1 MRFTILKMFPT
12 YFLVIFLS
20 YLFTNFFPWN
30 FYHKGQ
36 AMRLPKNKDVQRVG
50 IENPVCIRNN
60 QKFLGELQEQ
70 GNVFVVG
77 LSVMWEQSSFLRE
90 VPNSASYSRYV
101 APRRR

>member
-1 MRFTILKMFPT
+1 MRFTILKMFPN
-12 YFLVIFLS
+12 IFFGNIFI
-20 YLFTNFFPWN
+20 LFIYYFFPWN
-30 FYHKGQ
+30 FYHEGQ

-77 LSVMWEQSSFLRE
+77 LSVMWELSSFLRE